1 MIYFTAHTFKCVCHC
16 IKTMFRVLGVY
27 NFGYWLESTKVL
39 SSYGPLSYLSD
50 IFISAWQKCC
60 HFSTETQNK
69 IFKNGAKLH
78 LYLIA
83 LMDYGCPV
91 RNLLWCTVENPLSG
105 PNFQVRPKHI
115 LSATSAQFFR
125 YLWFI
130 NSLGVCS
137 PWKINKQTNLYT
149 YLEEAFI
156 HI

>member
-1 MIYFTAHTFKCVCHC
+1 MKSWQKAF
-16 IKTMFRVLGVY
+16 
-27 NFGYWLESTKVL
+27 TKVL

-91 RNLLWCTVENPLSG
+91 RNLLWCTVENPLSS

-115 LSATSAQFFR
+115 LSATSAKIFRFLWFMPSLGAVVCNCTIWNSNYERTHHSRIFFR
-125 YLWFI
+125 PLRSFKI
-130 NSLGVCS
+130 RQNISLKRG
-137 PWKINKQTNLYT
+137 T
-149 YLEEAFI
+149 F
-156 HI
+156 